1 MLYSFFA
8 LLALFIITTL
18 TRTVLLSRREK
29 VTADFREVKVR
40 LHEAVERLSRAIQ
53 FKTISR
59 QDAHKIDGEEFKK
72 MHAFLEE
79 AFPNVHRSL
88 SKEIINHYSLMFTWE
103 GSNPDL
109 KPVMLTCHLDVVPVE
124 PGTEQDW
131 DHPPF
136 QGKITDEYI
145 YGRGTMDVQS
155 GVMAILEGAE
165 ALLEQGFS
173 PERTIILG
181 FGHDEEIDGEFG
193 ASEIGRVLHERGTE
207 LEFLLDEGLPV
218 VEELIEGIKCPVALV
233 AIAEKGYLSLELS
246 IETEG
251 GHSSVPQG
259 KTSIAR
265 LGEALHRLEEN
276 PLPAKFD
283 GLVKSTFESL
293 CSGMPLP
300 LRYVFANLWMF
311 KGPLKRF
318 LATIP
323 ATDAA
328 LRTTTATTIFESGVK
343 ENVIPTLAR
352 AVVNF
357 RIHPNDSL
365 ESVIE
370 HVRRVINDDAIK
382 IEKKFGFIEPSLV
395 SSVKNEPFQQLSRS
409 IRQVF
414 PEVVVAPSLMVGATD
429 ARHYSALTP
438 NIYRFFPL
446 RAEQSDLDR
455 VHGTNERLSIQNY
468 GEMIQFYARLMINA
482 AAVNPRTSI
491 SANFKPVDEIKDERK
506 VKAS

>member
-8 LLALFIITTL
+8 LLGLFILITVV
-18 TRTVLLSRREK
+18 RTVWLSRREK
-29 VTADFREVKVR
+29 ISAGFSKVQVK
-40 LHEAVERLSRAIQ
+40 LDEAIRRLSKAIQ
-53 FKTISR
+53 FKTISK

-79 AFPNVHRSL
+79 AFPLMHQAMR
-88 SKEIINHYSLMFTWE
+88 KEVINHYSLLYTWE
-103 GSNPDL
+103 GTNPDL
-109 KPVMLTCHLDVVPVE
+109 KPIMLTCHLDVVPVE

-136 QGKITDEYI
+136 QGKITEEHI

-155 GVMAILEGAE
+155 GVMAIIEAAE
-165 ALLEQGFS
+165 ALLAENFK

-193 ASEIGRVLHERGTE
+193 ASEIGRVLHQRGVE

-218 VEELIEGIKCPVALV
+218 VEELIEGIKSPVALV
-233 AIAEKGYLSLELS
+233 AVAEKGYLTLELS

-265 LGEALHRLEEN
+265 LGDALHRLEEN
-276 PLPAKFD
+276 PLPARFD

-293 CSGMPLP
+293 CSGMPVP
-300 LRYVFANLWMF
+300 FRFVFANLWMF

-318 LATIP
+318 LSTIP

-343 ENVIPTLAR
+343 ENLIPTLAK

-357 RIHPNDSL
+357 RIHPNDSID
-365 ESVIE
+365 SVIE
-370 HVRRVINDDAIK
+370 HVRRVINDDAIN
-382 IEKKFGFIEPSLV
+382 IEKKFGYIEPSSV
-395 SSVKNEPFQQLSRS
+395 SSIKSDGYRKLSRS
-409 IRQVF
+409 IRQIF
-414 PEVVVAPSLMVGATD
+414 PEVAVAPSLMVGATD
-429 ARHYSALTP
+429 ARHYAALTP
-438 NIYRFFPL
+438 DIYRFFPL

-455 VHGTNERLSIQNY
+455 VHGTNERLSIENY
-468 GEMIQFYARLMINA
+468 GEMIQFYARVMIN
-482 AAVNPRTSI
+482 
-491 SANFKPVDEIKDERK
+491 SAGKKK
-506 VKAS
+506 VKN